1 MLWEWPVKVKEAENI
16 LLDDLQPEQNKLLE
30 QIQSYIDSQIDLA
43 VVLCIKANE
52 LARHTY
58 KIIFVLGALALP
70 LCGLI
75 AIYTIHNQR
84 KAGTER
90 ERLIAELQD
99 ALAQVKTLRG
109 LIPICATCKK
119 IRDDRGLWRQI
130 ESYIQEHSDADFS
143 HGICP
148 DCAKKA
154 LAELDEALPEK

>member
-1 MLWEWPVKVKEAENI
+1 MYVQAT
-16 LLDDLQPEQNKLLE
+16 
-30 QIQSYIDSQIDLA
+30 
-43 VVLCIKANE
+43 E
-52 LARHTY
+52 LACHTY

-75 AIYTIHNQR
+75 ALYTIRNQR

-119 IRDDRGLWRQI
+119 IRDDQGLWRQI

-148 DCAKKA
+148 DCAAKI
-154 LAELDEALPEK
+154 LAELDEVLPKK